1 LKSAPFAPGLAATF
15 LAVLLSTFAA
25 VGLPPAQAQAPRL
38 VLVLPFDMN
47 AAEDLTFLQ
56 NGIEDMLA
64 TRLAREGQVAVIPK
78 ARAREAAAKVP
89 RPVTPGAAAELG
101 RQLGADFVAFGSLT
115 VFGESISTDARFLD
129 VAKQKP
135 LVVFAETGQ
144 SQGDV
149 IGHVNDFAARIN
161 ADVFGQATAAAPAAP
176 QAEAVPEG
184 RRHPEKL
191 IIGQDLIYS
200 QTGPIQYAD
209 AGAAFTT
216 WKSRRFREDLIG
228 LAVGDVDGDGQN
240 EAVLIGD
247 RTVFVYRYGAQGFEK
262 VAEVPGEAFETFL
275 AVDVADINGNGPAE
289 IFVTSVQ
296 RDKRRMV
303 SFVLEAEGSGYRRI
317 VDRENWYYR
326 VIQPPGREP
335 QLMGQRRG
343 MRGPFDAGVYNL
355 VWDNGSYVPGERQA
369 LPANFTVFGFTY
381 GDVLNNGEETLVGFD
396 RDDYLVVMGPGG
408 EQEWR
413 SDQALGGT
421 TAFVEFPMAA
431 SATIADYRDMDRFFL
446 AQRVHVADL
455 DADGK
460 QDVIVVNNQEASG
473 RMLARLRTFKSGHVE
488 CRTWDQLGL
497 GLKWR
502 TQEVGG
508 HISDSAVADFNNDGQ
523 PELVYVVVS
532 KTAPVVG
539 QERSYIVAQKVA
551 PAKAAEEAGAQ

>member
-1 LKSAPFAPGLAATF
+1 
-15 LAVLLSTFAA
+15 
-25 VGLPPAQAQAPRL
+25 
-38 VLVLPFDMN
+38 
-47 AAEDLTFLQ
+47 
-56 NGIEDMLA
+56 
-64 TRLAREGQVAVIPK
+64 
-78 ARAREAAAKVP
+78 
-89 RPVTPGAAAELG
+89 
-101 RQLGADFVAFGSLT
+101 
-115 VFGESISTDARFLD
+115 
-129 VAKQKP
+129 
-135 LVVFAETGQ
+135 
-144 SQGDV
+144 
-149 IGHVNDFAARIN
+149 
-161 ADVFGQATAAAPAAP
+161 
-176 QAEAVPEG
+176 VPEG

-200 QTGPIQYAD
+200 QTGPVQYAD

-216 WKSRRFREDLIG
+216 WKSRRFRENLIG
-228 LAVGDVDGDGQN
+228 LAVGDVDGDGKN
-240 EAVLIGD
+240 EAVFIGD
-247 RTVFVYRYGAQGFEK
+247 RTVLIHRYGPQGFEK
-262 VAEVPGEAFETFL
+262 VAEVPGAAVETFL

-296 RDKRRMV
+296 RDKQRMV

-317 VDRENWYYR
+317 VDRENWYFR
-326 VIQPPGREP
+326 VIQPPGRDP
-335 QLMGQRRG
+335 LLMGQRRG
-343 MRGPFDAGVYNL
+343 MKAPFAAGVYNL
-355 VWDNGSYVPGERQA
+355 VWDNGAYVSSERQA
-369 LPANFTVFGFTY
+369 LPARFTVFGFTY
-381 GDVLNNGEETLVGFD
+381 GDVLNTGEETLVGFD
-396 RDDYLVVMGPGG
+396 RDDYLVVVGPGG

-488 CRTWDQLGL
+488 CRTWNQLGL

-508 HISDSAVADFNNDGQ
+508 HISDSAVADFNNDGKV
-523 PELVYVVVS
+523 ELVYAVVS

-539 QERSYIVAQKVA
+539 QERSYIVAQTVE
-551 PAKAAEEAGAQ
+551 PAQGAGEGGAQ